1 MKISD
6 IPTYFTD
13 TIFRRD
19 ASEWRNPVVR
29 WLVQQY
35 KLLFYTARGLQEHG
49 TLVRSAALTF
59 YTLMSLVPIAAVM
72 FAVVKGFGLA
82 DGLVENLYALFPQNP
97 EIVRYIVDFAEN
109 ALGRTQG
116 GVVAAVAL
124 VMLFWA
130 VIRVFG
136 SIESAFNNI
145 WEVKV
150 ERGITRQWTDY
161 IAVVMI
167 VPVLWIVA
175 NAMTN
180 YAERLLG
187 FDDSWYFGLL
197 SHLAS
202 MVVIWGMFTLL
213 YLVIPNAKVRVGS
226 ALMAGIVAG
235 TIFLL
240 FQWGYVYLQRWM
252 TSYNAIYGSFAAL
265 PLFLIWLQTS
275 WEILLFGGELSF
287 AYQNV
292 ERFDEER
299 ESLLVSYDQRRK
311 ILLAAMLIV
320 VRHFRDHGGA
330 MPAERIRRRLNLPT
344 RIVNDV
350 LFQLVQAGQLIAV
363 RSGDGEREVGYTPA
377 YDIASMTIY
386 SILEAVERSGQTSFD
401 LAATPELAHIDRE
414 LNGLKEAARNAA
426 RGGEVAALARTEWT
440 DDPRRLA
447 RADLYLIAVSDRA
460 VGEVAARLPIPD
472 GAAVAHT
479 AGSVPLAALPER
491 FARRGVF
498 YPMQT
503 FTRGREVDFGEI
515 PVFIEASSPALC
527 DELEAFARRLS
538 RTVIRSDSAQRAKVH
553 LAAVFACNFANRMYA
568 LGERIARDAGLDFG
582 VLKPLVTETAA
593 KARDAR
599 SPLDVQTGPAARHDA
614 ATLERHLALLADDP
628 EMQELYSK
636 ISQNI
641 WETSKRT

>member
-59 YTLMSLVPIAAVM
+59 YTLMSLVPIAAVV

-265 PLFLIWLQTS
+265 PLFLI
-275 WEILLFGGELSF
+275 
-287 AYQNV
+287 
-292 ERFDEER
+292 
-299 ESLLVSYDQRRK
+299 YDQRRK

-414 LNGLKEAARNAA
+414 LDGLKEAARNA
-426 RGGEVAALARTEWT
+426 EDNVTLT
-440 DDPRRLA
+440 DLMKD
-447 RADLYLIAVSDRA
+447 ADTKQ
-460 VGEVAARLPIPD
+460 P
-472 GAAVAHT
+472 
-479 AGSVPLAALPER
+479 
-491 FARRGVF
+491 
-498 YPMQT
+498 
-503 FTRGREVDFGEI
+503 
-515 PVFIEASSPALC
+515 
-527 DELEAFARRLS
+527 
-538 RTVIRSDSAQRAKVH
+538 
-553 LAAVFACNFANRMYA
+553 
-568 LGERIARDAGLDFG
+568 
-582 VLKPLVTETAA
+582 
-593 KARDAR
+593 
-599 SPLDVQTGPAARHDA
+599 
-614 ATLERHLALLADDP
+614 
-628 EMQELYSK
+628 
-636 ISQNI
+636 
-641 WETSKRT
+641 